1 MSAEAPQREV
11 AYRLF
16 AAEFADAE
24 YTYAES
30 DEERAPNYVVM
41 PTGARVNRVFVVGV
55 LTEVERVSDEV
66 LRARIVDPTGAFVV
80 YAGQYQPEALS
91 FFERTDP
98 PAFVAVTGKART
110 FQPEDSDVIYT
121 SIRPESANV
130 VTAGTRDRW
139 VVQTAEQTLDRVETF
154 AGALALAERGDALA
168 DALSRRGVRAGLA
181 DGIPRAIEQYGTTT
195 AYLAEIRRVALD
207 AARVVADELEEVTP
221 PTLAPDADADHD
233 YEFDASLPEPGDA
246 TADVDVSP
254 DVTADEMPAGD
265 SDGTAAAPSESVET
279 STEPVENSTEPGE
292 TSTETAATETE
303 LSQETEPADAESGT
317 AETETD
323 SSVAE
328 TESAETETES
338 SAVKSEPTET
348 ETESTPTDA
357 ASEDGSDAQPVP
369 DTDVAETAGEPATGS
384 GPDTERDAGEP
395 ASSAPADVAPG
406 EDAGEPTDTPV
417 DPDEMYEMSE
427 EERAEVE
434 SEFGVGFETGNEVQD
449 PGEGDIDTDTPD
461 PETATDAAE
470 SPPSDPDSDSESTE
484 KSVDPADV
492 DLEDVVVETM
502 DELDDGDGAPRDTLV
517 TAVAD
522 EYDVPAADVEDAI
535 QDALMGG
542 RCYEP
547 TEGRITPI

>member
-16 AAEFADAE
+16 AAEFSDAE

-30 DEERAPNYVVM
+30 DEERAPNYVVT

-91 FFERTDP
+91 FFERADP

-110 FQPEDSDVIYT
+110 FQPEDSEVIYT

-130 VTAGTRDRW
+130 VTAETRDRW

-154 AGALALAERGDALA
+154 AGALALAERGDALV
-168 DALSRRGVRAGLA
+168 DALSRRGVRSGLA
-181 DGIPRAIEQYGTTT
+181 AGIPRAIEQYGTTT

-233 YEFDASLPEPGDA
+233 YEFDASLPEPDDA
-246 TADVDVSP
+246 TADASP
-254 DVTADEMPAGD
+254 DVTADEMPGD
-265 SDGTAAAPSESVET
+265 DSERSAAATSESVET
-279 STEPVENSTEPGE
+279 STEPGE
-292 TSTETAATETE
+292 TSTEAAATETGP
-303 LSQETEPADAESGT
+303 SQETDPVDAESGT
-317 AETETD
+317 AETET
-323 SSVAE
+323 E
-328 TESAETETES
+328 T
-338 SAVKSEPTET
+338 
-348 ETESTPTDA
+348 TPTDA
-357 ASEDGSDAQPVP
+357 ASEDGSDAEPVP
-369 DTDVAETAGEPATGS
+369 DTDVAETSGDAATGS

-395 ASSAPADVAPG
+395 DSSAPADVAPG

-449 PGEGDIDTDTPD
+449 PGEGDIDTDTPE
-461 PETATDAAE
+461 PEAATDAE
-470 SPPSDPDSDSESTE
+470 GSPPSETESDSEPTE
-484 KSVDPADV
+484 TSADAADV

-502 DELDDGDGAPRDTLV
+502 GELDDGDGAPRDELV

-547 TEGRITPI
+547 TEDRITPI